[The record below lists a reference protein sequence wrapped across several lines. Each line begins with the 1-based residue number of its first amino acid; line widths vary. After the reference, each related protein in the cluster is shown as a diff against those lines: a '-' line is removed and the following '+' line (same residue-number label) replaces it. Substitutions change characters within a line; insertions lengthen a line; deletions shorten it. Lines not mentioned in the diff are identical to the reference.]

1 MEDRI
6 VELEAEKERLQRL
19 VAELLVD
26 NQRLRETQ
34 LSYQRN
40 S

>member
-6 VELEAEKERLQRL
+6 VELEAEKRRLQRL

-34 LSYQRN
+34 LSHQSN